1 MKKII
6 AITFAGAL
14 TLAGCNSVTTPTPTT
29 TAVVNIA
36 TQVEDATVAACKFL
50 PAATTVATII
60 SASPSVMTATQI
72 AQLIC
77 SAVTKKGVSS
87 RGASLPTVN
96 LAGKRV
102 VVEGKFVR
110 G

>member
-36 TQVEDATVAACKFL
+36 TQVEEATVAACKFL

-77 SAVTKKGVSS
+77 SAVSKKAAS
-87 RGASLPTVN
+87 RGASLPT
-96 LAGKRV
+96 LSLGGKRV

-110 G
+110 